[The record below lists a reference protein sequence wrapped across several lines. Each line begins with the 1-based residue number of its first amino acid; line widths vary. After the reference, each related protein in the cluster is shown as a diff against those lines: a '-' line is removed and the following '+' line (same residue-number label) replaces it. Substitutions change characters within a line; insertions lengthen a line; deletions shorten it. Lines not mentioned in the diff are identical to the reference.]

1 MIEDWLD
8 IKEED
13 HGKGKFLH
21 MLQEKAGGRV
31 VAKADL
37 IARVRAHYDDPQN
50 IADDIAAMGFVEA
63 ADILRERLPNDLKV
77 QSGEVGEILATEI
90 TEHQTGFRIPV
101 RRLRYKD
108 GRNNPMQGDDFLGI
122 MEVNGEITYLKG
134 EAKSGKSML
143 PSVIV
148 KARAQLSEN
157 RGQPTAISLIFV
169 TDRLK
174 EGNEVDKKLARR
186 IRNEG
191 RSRPISAH
199 KITHALFTFC
209 DNDRQAEL
217 VNDLK
222 EAGGGHGHLSMNLQ
236 IDDHQQFISW
246 IYEEVE
252 NLGKH

>member
-31 VAKADL
+31 VAEADL
-37 IARVRAHYDDPQN
+37 IERVRAHYDDPRS
-50 IADDIAAMGFVEA
+50 IADDIADMGFVGA
-63 ADILRERLPNDLKV
+63 ADILRARLPTVSTL

-90 TEHQTGFRIPV
+90 MEHQTGFRIPV

-108 GRNNPMQGDDFLGI
+108 GRNVPMRGDDFLGI
-122 MEVNGEITYLKG
+122 KEVNGELIYLKG
-134 EAKSGKSML
+134 EAKSGQSMP

-157 RGQPTAISLIFV
+157 RGKPTTISLLFI

-174 EGNEVDKKLARR
+174 KGSEADKALARWVR
-186 IRNEG
+186 KEIG
-191 RSRPISAH
+191 SRRVDAH

-209 DNDRQAEL
+209 DNDRHAEL
-217 VNDLK
+217 VKDIK
-222 EAGGGHGHLSMNLQ
+222 EAGGGHGHVSMNLQ